1 MDDNETVEEFKEK
14 LKESWDKV
22 INFQEQP
29 QKEVKQKK
37 QRPMTSAEARA
48 KSGWRRGLELGG
60 SIR

>member
-1 MDDNETVEEFKEK
+1 MEDETVEEFRKK
-14 LKESWDKV
+14 LKESWDKL

-29 QKEVKQKK
+29 QPEVKQKK